1 MAFFMWEGGWT
12 QALKLETSP
21 GNDSKQKEQVPVS
34 MDWHIGNSRHVSACF
49 NKN

>member
-1 MAFFMWEGGWT
+1 MTLFMWEGGWT
-12 QALKLETSP
+12 QALNLETSP

-34 MDWHIGNSRHVSACF
+34 MEWHTGNSLHVSACF